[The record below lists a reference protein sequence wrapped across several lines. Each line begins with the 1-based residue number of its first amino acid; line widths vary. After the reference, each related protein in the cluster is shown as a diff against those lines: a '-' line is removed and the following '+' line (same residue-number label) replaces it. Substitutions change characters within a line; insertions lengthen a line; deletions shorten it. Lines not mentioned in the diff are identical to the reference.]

1 MPYGALGACPATKMR
16 LHPLRVTT
24 ILCCAGFD
32 ATLQD
37 LLRDARSVGPQA
49 AVSRWAGALDATFLP
64 TLSTQLDAAADRGE
78 EARCAELMGLME
90 AVEQACAAERA
101 VDACMLADS
110 IARDLPFVPAE
121 DALDEALT
129 TAKNEAEVD
138 KAMKQALADGAR
150 PGCPAIDNAEKQ
162 LKAIAKA
169 AKVDACIASHWG
181 APC

>member
-1 MPYGALGACPATKMR
+1 MR

-64 TLSTQLDAAADRGE
+64 TLSTQLDAAADCGE

-101 VDACMLADS
+101 LGGEQLGYCG
-110 IARDLPFVPAE
+110 P
-121 DALDEALT
+121 
-129 TAKNEAEVD
+129 TAKLVQRTRTLRA
-138 KAMKQALADGAR
+138 
-150 PGCPAIDNAEKQ
+150 PAKITQRLPNCLHFLEGE
-162 LKAIAKA
+162 I
-169 AKVDACIASHWG
+169 
-181 APC
+181 

>member
-1 MPYGALGACPATKMR
+1 MP

-101 VDACMLADS
+101 VDASTLADS
-110 IARDLPFVPAE
+110 IATRYCLS
-121 DALDEALT
+121 
-129 TAKNEAEVD
+129 
-138 KAMKQALADGAR
+138 R
-150 PGCPAIDNAEKQ
+150 AI
-162 LKAIAKA
+162 
-169 AKVDACIASHWG
+169 S
-181 APC
+181 P

>member
-1 MPYGALGACPATKMR
+1 MR

-49 AVSRWAGALDATFLP
+49 AVSRCAGALDETFPP

-101 VDACMLADS
+101 VEASTLADS

-121 DALDEALT
+121 DALDDALV
-129 TAKNEAEVD
+129 TATSEAEVD
-138 KAMKQALADGAR
+138 RAMEQALADGAR
-150 PGCPAIDNAEKQ
+150 PGCPALQNAQTQ

-169 AKVDACIASHWG
+169 AEVDAAIAS
-181 APC
+181 P